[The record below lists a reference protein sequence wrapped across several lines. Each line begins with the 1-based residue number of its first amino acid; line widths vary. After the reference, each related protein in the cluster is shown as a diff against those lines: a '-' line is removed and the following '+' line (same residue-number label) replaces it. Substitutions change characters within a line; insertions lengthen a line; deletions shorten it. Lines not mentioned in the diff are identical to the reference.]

1 MLRFLAQTVLTL
13 LGNALGLLV
22 ASWLLPDF
30 NLTVSGFVW
39 SVVFFTL
46 AQIIL
51 APFIFK
57 MAVDYLPAFRGGV
70 ALVTIL
76 VVLILTALF
85 TGGLEITG
93 VMTWVLAPLVIWLA
107 TILAGVVLP
116 LFLFK
121 KTLGKVKDAR
131 SNSN

>member
-13 LGNALGLLV
+13 LGNAIGLLT

-30 NLTVSGFVW
+30 NLSISGLIW
-39 SVVFFTL
+39 SVIFFTV
-46 AQIIL
+46 AQIVL

-57 MAVDYLPAFRGGV
+57 MAVDYMPAFRGGV

-76 VVLILTALF
+76 VVLVLTSLF
-85 TGGLEITG
+85 TGGLEIG
-93 VMTWVLAPLVIWLA
+93 GIMTWVLAPLVIWLT

-116 LFLFK
+116 LVLFK
-121 KTLGKVKDAR
+121 KTLGKVKGAA
-131 SNSN
+131 SKNA

>member
-13 LGNALGLLV
+13 LGNAIGLLT

-30 NLTVSGFVW
+30 NLSISGLIW
-39 SVVFFTL
+39 SVIFFTV
-46 AQIIL
+46 AQIVL

-57 MAVDYLPAFRGGV
+57 MAVDYMPAFRGGV

-76 VVLILTALF
+76 VVLVLTSLF
-85 TGGLEITG
+85 TGGLEISG
-93 VMTWVLAPLVIWLA
+93 IMTWVLAPLVIWLT

-116 LFLFK
+116 LVLFK
-121 KTLGKVKDAR
+121 KTLGKVKGAA
-131 SNSN
+131 SKNA